1 MPEQTITLPEHAIIT
16 YSFKFTEKHPL
27 PRKSLTMATGPPNYK
42 IILCGEY
49 GVGKSSIF
57 RRFMNDTFTLETGK
71 KSTIGLDQSS
81 RGFNISGTDVKL
93 TLWDTGGMERMSF
106 IGSSYYRGAHAALL
120 CYSIKNKDT
129 FTILSQYILDIVM
142 NAEGAKIFLCGN
154 MADCDGED
162 QVTDADIE
170 NFERE
175 CGDVL
180 SGMYKIS
187 CKDNSGVFDM
197 FKDMARVLHQE
208 ALGKMTL
215 RRELNVI
222 RPGESPENE
231 ESQKKKCC

>member
-1 MPEQTITLPEHAIIT
+1 MVL
-16 YSFKFTEKHPL
+16 L
-27 PRKSLTMATGPPNYK
+27 
-42 IILCGEY
+42 
-49 GVGKSSIF
+49 
-57 RRFMNDTFTLETGK
+57 
-71 KSTIGLDQSS
+71 
-81 RGFNISGTDVKL
+81 NISSDYFQL

-120 CYSIKNKDT
+120 CYSVKNKDT

-154 MADCDGED
+154 MADCEGEN

-215 RRELNVI
+215 RREFDVI

>member
-1 MPEQTITLPEHAIIT
+1 
-16 YSFKFTEKHPL
+16 
-27 PRKSLTMATGPPNYK
+27 
-42 IILCGEY
+42 
-49 GVGKSSIF
+49 
-57 RRFMNDTFTLETGK
+57 
-71 KSTIGLDQSS
+71 
-81 RGFNISGTDVKL
+81 
-93 TLWDTGGMERMSF
+93 MERMSF

-120 CYSIKNKDT
+120 CYSIKNRET

-170 NFERE
+170 SFERE

-187 CKDNSGVFDM
+187 CKDNSGVFEM

-222 RPGESPENE
+222 RPGESPEND
-231 ESQKKKCC
+231 ESQKKKCCWMIV